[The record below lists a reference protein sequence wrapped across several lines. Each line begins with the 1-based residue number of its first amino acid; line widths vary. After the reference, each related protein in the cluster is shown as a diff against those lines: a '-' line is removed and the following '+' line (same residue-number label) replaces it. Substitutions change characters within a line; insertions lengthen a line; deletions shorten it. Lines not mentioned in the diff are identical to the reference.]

1 MQEKEREKRRKKLSS
16 EEVSY
21 TSSESESKSTPIL
34 KHKKQKTKKGKE
46 PGARVST
53 PKTIINP
60 LAVYPQFSDG
70 QQLAT
75 SVSAAAPQSVNVDL
89 GQLTAHVQYVK

>member
-1 MQEKEREKRRKKLSS
+1 MKVNQGQHQYVNIKGER
-16 EEVSY
+16 
-21 TSSESESKSTPIL
+21 
-34 KHKKQKTKKGKE
+34 QKKGKE
-46 PGARVST
+46 PEARVST

-60 LAVYPQFSDG
+60 LAVYAQFSDG

-89 GQLTAHVQYVK
+89 GQLTALVQYVK

>member
-1 MQEKEREKRRKKLSS
+1 M
-16 EEVSY
+16 SY
-21 TSSESESKSTPIL
+21 TSSESESRSIPIH
-34 KHKKQKTKKGKE
+34 KRKKQKTKKGKE
-46 PGARVST
+46 PEARVST

-89 GQLTAHVQYVK
+89 GQLTALVQYVK

>member
-1 MQEKEREKRRKKLSS
+1 MQEKESEKKEKKPSS

-21 TSSESESKSTPIL
+21 TSSESESRSTPIC

-46 PGARVST
+46 PEARVST
-53 PKTIINP
+53 PKAIINP
-60 LAVYPQFSDG
+60 LVVYPQFFDG

-75 SVSAAAPQSVNVDL
+75 SVSAASLQSVNVDL
-89 GQLTAHVQYVK
+89 GQLTALVQYVK